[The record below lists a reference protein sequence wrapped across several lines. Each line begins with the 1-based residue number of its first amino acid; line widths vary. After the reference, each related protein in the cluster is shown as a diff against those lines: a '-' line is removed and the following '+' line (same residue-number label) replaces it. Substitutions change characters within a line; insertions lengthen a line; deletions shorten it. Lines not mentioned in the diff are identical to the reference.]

1 MGDTQKSQTILT
13 DNQGIAEQVALDHRR
28 CSGTRR
34 EETPTVFEVES
45 SLVRIEMLAKE
56 NPDLVFTSLAHR
68 IDISLLRKS
77 FRRLRGNKSAGV
89 DKMTAKEYAGN
100 LEENLYNLYQR
111 LRRGQYVASPV
122 KRIWVDKEDG
132 KKRPIGIPA
141 LEDKIV
147 QKAVTTILG
156 VVYEPIFHEC
166 SRGFRPNCSQHVA
179 IKELREKCIRLNINW
194 MVCADITGLFD
205 NIDHLLLRE
214 TIRLRVNDGGILRL
228 IGKWLKAGVAEG
240 GEVIYPDKGTP
251 QGGVVSPVLS
261 NIFLHYVLDDWFVKE
276 VQPWMKGKCFLIR
289 YADDFIM
296 GFQLESDAKSIME
309 VLPKRFKRFKLD
321 LHTEKTKLIPF
332 GRPGGKP
339 EGTFDFLGFTFYWG
353 KSLKGNWVIKKQTAR
368 KRRNRF
374 MRMLWNWCKMNRH
387 DPLKEQ
393 HETLCSKLRGFYQY
407 FGVRGN
413 YKALEVV
420 YEYAIKAWRRWLG
433 RRHRDGYISIEKFE
447 RILNTFPLPRPRI
460 VHNI

>member
-1 MGDTQKSQTILT
+1 MGDTQRSQTILT
-13 DNQGIAEQVALDHRR
+13 DNQGIAEQVAFDYRS
-28 CSGTRR
+28 CSELRID
-34 EETPTVFEVES
+34 EAPVFEVES
-45 SLVRIEMLAKE
+45 SLVRIAMLAKA
-56 NPDLVFTSLAHR
+56 DLDLTFTSLANR
-68 IDISLLRKS
+68 IDIYLLRKS
-77 FRRLRGNKSAGV
+77 FHRLRKNKSTGV
-89 DKMTAKEYAGN
+89 DKVTAKEYAEN
-100 LEENLYNLYQR
+100 LNENLYNLYQR

-132 KKRPIGIPA
+132 KKRPIGIPV

-156 VVYEPIFHEC
+156 LLYEPIFHDC

-179 IKELREKCIRLNINW
+179 IKELREKCIKLNINW
-194 MVCADITGLFD
+194 ILSADITGLFD
-205 NIDHLLLRE
+205 NIDHPLLRE
-214 TIRLRVNDGGILRL
+214 TLRVRVNDGGILRL
-228 IGKWLKAGVAEG
+228 IGKWLKAGVSEG
-240 GEVIYPDKGTP
+240 GEIIYPDKGTP
-251 QGGVVSPVLS
+251 QGGVISPVLS
-261 NIFLHYVLDDWFVKE
+261 NIFLHYVLDDWYIKE
-276 VQPWMKGKCFLIR
+276 VQPRMKGKCFLIR

-296 GFQLESDAKSIME
+296 GFQLESDAKRIME
-309 VLPKRFKRFKLD
+309 VLPKRFNRFELE
-321 LHTEKTKLIPF
+321 LHPEKTKLIPF
-332 GRPGGKP
+332 GRPSVKP

-374 MRMLWNWCKMNRH
+374 MRMLWNWCKERRH

-420 YEYAIKAWRRWLG
+420 YEYAQEAWRRWLG
-433 RRHRDGYISIEKFE
+433 QRHRDGYISYEKFS
-447 RILNTFPLPRPRI
+447 RILESFPLPRPRI